1 MGPAGRVQPQTGGRK
16 CRWAGRAPPQ
26 TKPPPRGAARRLW
39 DLRGGVPPRA
49 LPGDD
54 HPPRARHLAAR
65 AGPRRS
71 LPQALLLPRG
81 EGEQG
86 DRESRGVRHGFLQ
99 KSTKS
104 PRRPERGAQVVA
116 TRGIQGSGSHN
127 PPRQSGVGGRDG
139 GAGEECGRAGA
150 WPGVVGRGR
159 TRAEREWR
167 RAQPVCVR
175 GR

>member
-1 MGPAGRVQPQTGGRK
+1 MGPAGHVQPQTGRK
-16 CRWAGRAPPQ
+16 EVPAGRQSPSANQTPAPRHGA
-26 TKPPPRGAARRLW
+26 RGN
-39 DLRGGVPPRA
+39 LRAGVPPRA
-49 LPGDD
+49 QPGDD
-54 HPPRARHLAAR
+54 HPPRALLLATR
-65 AGPRRS
+65 GPRLS
-71 LPQALLLPRG
+71 LPPALLLPRG

-127 PPRQSGVGGRDG
+127 PPRQSGVGGGDG

-150 WPGVVGRGR
+150 GAWPGVAGRGR
-159 TRAEREWR
+159 TRAGREGR
-167 RAQPVCVR
+167 RARPVCVR